1 MKKKLV
7 AITATLALVLT
18 GCGKDNGA
26 RDTMTA
32 PENARWANVA
42 GVLAPVESTDGPF
55 AQQPVLHSYTRTPQG
70 AAVAA
75 INGQIA
81 MATADDN
88 LWPAVSRTLL
98 APGEGRDQWAQAR
111 SLVSIAPGTYQH
123 TPATIQGY
131 YVADY
136 SEDKAT
142 VVVAANYPQEGLAAY
157 PVQVEWIAEDW
168 KIVVPDQENTVD
180 MTKLDTLDGF
190 VPFAA

>member
-7 AITATLALVLT
+7 ALTATLTLAMA
-18 GCGKDNGA
+18 GCGTEEETEDA
-26 RDTMTA
+26 VAA
-32 PENARWANVA
+32 PEGAHWASVA
-42 GVLAPVESTDGPF
+42 GVLAPVESADGPYK
-55 AQQPVLHSYTRTPQG
+55 QEPVLHNYARTPQG

-88 LWPAVSRTLL
+88 VWPDVSKTLL
-98 APGEGRDQWAQAR
+98 APGQGRDQWAQAR
-111 SLVSIAPGTYQH
+111 SLVSIAPGSVQD
-123 TPATIQGY
+123 TPATIEGFY
-131 YVADY
+131 LADY

-142 VVVAANYPQEGLAAY
+142 VLVAANYPDVGLAAY

-168 KIVVPDQENTVD
+168 KIVVPTQDNTVD
-180 MTKLDTLDGF
+180 MTRLDTLDGF